1 MVHDIINEMIQ
12 LNGEDT
18 RRINHALKVYGLA
31 VCIAGRERYS
41 ETDLLVVSLSA
52 VLHDIAIRHCE
63 AIYGSCGGKLQEKEG
78 PGIARPMLTK
88 YTDDEELIEHVCD
101 IIAHHH
107 TYLGIDDICHQAI
120 IEADFLVNFDEGEFE
135 RSAFEGLSASI
146 SKQRLEKSW
155 PRPCSASPNTKAWL
169 FSLDE
174 KDMLLLYLG
183 LLKFYMERCLSLV

>member
-1 MVHDIINEMIQ
+1 MLIEIQKMKFTYFLFIVIFLLYNNDNLRERRQAMVHDIINEMIQ

-135 RSAFEGLSASI
+135 RSAFEAAVCKHFKTTAGKELA
-146 SKQRLEKSW
+146 
-155 PRPCSASPNTKAWL
+155 KAM
-169 FSLDE
+169 FGVS
-174 KDMLLLYLG
+174 
-183 LLKFYMERCLSLV
+183 